1 MSSSSSN
8 SPAAPAKWPPTV
20 CTLYDPIRIIGK
32 GGFASVW
39 MAKKKQDTTNNNDI
53 RRVNENENENE
64 DTVAIKI
71 MRNDDYAKREIA
83 ILSNLSLNYP
93 HPNIV
98 RLLGNYDDNGGG
110 RVSNIGA
117 SCCIILSL
125 AHGPTL
131 NYIIHNYGALGFIIA
146 QSISCQLIGAVAF
159 LHGHAGKSTF
169 SCTFFALLFAY
180 SLILY
185 AFLNQSFI
193 EIFNHAT

>member
-1 MSSSSSN
+1 M
-8 SPAAPAKWPPTV
+8 V
-20 CTLYDPIRIIGK
+20 RTLYNPIRIIGK

-39 MAKKKQDTTNNNDI
+39 MAKKKQVTTTNDI
-53 RRVNENENENE
+53 RRVNENENE

-83 ILSNLSLNYP
+83 ILSELSLKYP

-98 RLLGNYDDNGGG
+98 RILGNYDDNGGG
-110 RVSNIGA
+110 GVSNIGA
-117 SCCIILSL
+117 SCSCIILSL

-159 LHGHAGKSTF
+159 LHGHAGKSTYRVN
-169 SCTFFALLFAY
+169 LLLYF
-180 SLILY
+180 LPILKLY
-185 AFLNQSFI
+185 ILNQSFI